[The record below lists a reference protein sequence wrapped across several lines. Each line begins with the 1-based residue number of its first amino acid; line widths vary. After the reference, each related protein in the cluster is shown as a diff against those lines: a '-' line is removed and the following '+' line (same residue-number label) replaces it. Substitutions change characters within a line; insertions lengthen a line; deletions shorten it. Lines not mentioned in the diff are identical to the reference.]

1 DNGESDFSTLG
12 YASYDM
18 KYNSGTVT
26 INRPDNN
33 RINGNLTSRGS
44 VAYSDGVITPSGQQ
58 GKSGIIIN
66 SDIKGNGSMMA
77 KVNGQNYPIS
87 GKNTFIPL
95 SPYSDYDIQLMNDG
109 KSKDSFDII
118 SGRNKSVTL
127 YPGNI
132 ALYQPEVRQLI
143 TVFGR
148 LKSPDGEYIKFAAI
162 RNHIGHTKTDGN
174 GEFSMDVD
182 VRYPVISLLQ
192 DDQQTI
198 CEADLD
204 LQGARGA
211 LWVGEVTCEP
221 QSSLA
226 KR

>member
-1 DNGESDFSTLG
+1 
-12 YASYDM
+12 M
-18 KYNSGTVT
+18 T

-33 RINGNLTSRGS
+33 RLNGNLTSRGS
-44 VAYSDGVITPSGQQ
+44 VAYSNGMITPSGQQ
-58 GKSGIIIN
+58 GKSGVIIN
-66 SDIKGNGSMMA
+66 SDIKGSGSMVA

-109 KSKDSFDII
+109 KSKDSFDIV

-132 ALYQPEVRQLI
+132 ALYQPEVRQLV

-148 LKSPDGEYIKFAAI
+148 LKSPNGEYIKYASI
-162 RNHIGHTKTDGN
+162 RNHIGRTKTDQN

-198 CEADLD
+198 CEADLN

-221 QSSLA
+221 QEAFA

>member
-1 DNGESDFSTLG
+1 
-12 YASYDM
+12 M
-18 KYNSGTVT
+18 
-26 INRPDNN
+26 
-33 RINGNLTSRGS
+33 
-44 VAYSDGVITPSGQQ
+44 ITPSGQQ
-58 GKSGIIIN
+58 GKSGVIIN
-66 SDIKGNGSMMA
+66 SDIKGSGSMVA
-77 KVNGQNYPIS
+77 KVNGQNYSIS

-95 SPYSDYDIQLMNDG
+95 PPYSNYEIQLMNSG
-109 KSKDSFDII
+109 QSSDSFDIV
-118 SGRNKSVTL
+118 SGRNKSVVL

-132 ALYQPEVRQLI
+132 ALYQPEVRQLV

-148 LKSPDGEYIKFAAI
+148 LKSPEGEYIKYASI
-162 RNHIGHTKTDGN
+162 RNHIGRTKTDQN

-192 DDQQTI
+192 DDQRTI
-198 CEADLD
+198 CEADLN

-221 QSSLA
+221 QEAFA